1 MNPTDNLL
9 TEIKERMVRVETK
22 LDAITDIQS
31 TSNVAKE
38 VASKVLDSTNSAHIR
53 LDKVDKIIFWTTTT
67 IVGTVIVA
75 LIGLLISNGGV

>member
-1 MNPTDNLL
+1 MNPTDNIL

-31 TSNVAKE
+31 TANVAKE
-38 VASKVLDSTNSAHIR
+38 VANKALESTSSAHRRI
-53 LDKVDKIIFWTTTT
+53 DKIDKIIFWTTTT
-67 IVGTVIVA
+67 IVGTVLVA